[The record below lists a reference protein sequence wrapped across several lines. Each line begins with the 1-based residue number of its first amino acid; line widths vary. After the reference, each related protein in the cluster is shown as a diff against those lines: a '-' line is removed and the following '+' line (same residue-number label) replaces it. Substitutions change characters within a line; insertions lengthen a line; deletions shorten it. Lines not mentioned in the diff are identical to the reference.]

1 MAPTID
7 AIFESLKRV
16 LARDHSLSKMQ
27 QENAVS
33 NRVTILEQLL
43 ASKSVQVAEMEA
55 KLQEVTGQM
64 ADMVAQIQSLQQIVQ
79 DLQGANA
86 DPAQMRAREM
96 SKELKLRVNGK
107 HNNQ

>member
-1 MAPTID
+1 MQH
-7 AIFESLKRV
+7 FEEST
-16 LARDHSLSKMQ
+16 MQ
-27 QENAVS
+27 LLPRMQLLQQCNLEW
-33 NRVTILEQLL
+33 NRHQLL

-64 ADMVAQIQSLQQIVQ
+64 ADMVAQVQSLQPIVQ

-96 SKELKLRVNGK
+96 NKELKLRVNGK
-107 HNNQ
+107 HNIQQRSTEFS